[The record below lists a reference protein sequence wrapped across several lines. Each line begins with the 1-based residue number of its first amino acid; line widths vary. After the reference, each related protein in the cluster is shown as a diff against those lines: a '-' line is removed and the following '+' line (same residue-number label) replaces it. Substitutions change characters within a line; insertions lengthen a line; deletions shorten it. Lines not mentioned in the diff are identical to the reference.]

1 MINFSSV
8 PTPFF
13 LEANRFRQRLT
24 EVKQKVIESLHAFR
38 FAHYTPHIS
47 KYLGDAF
54 AQGASFVSTTFP
66 KPPVGKPKQKKRKYE
81 DEAESVEGQSEDDVK
96 YWEIDQVYMEARD
109 ARTGTHYVFV
119 KWKGFPLTDAQW
131 ISVNRLAPK
140 TAADWKLSL
149 ELLFPLMHRFDDFPF
164 LDLTD

>member
-1 MINFSSV
+1 M
-8 PTPFF
+8 
-13 LEANRFRQRLT
+13 
-24 EVKQKVIESLHAFR
+24 
-38 FAHYTPHIS
+38 
-47 KYLGDAF
+47 
-54 AQGASFVSTTFP
+54 STTFP

-81 DEAESVEGQSEDDVK
+81 DDAESVGLDDEDDEMK

-149 ELLFPLMHRFDDFPF
+149 ELLFPLMQRLDDFPL
-164 LDLTD
+164 LDLTS